1 MPHIQ
6 SVAEGDGITTR
17 SRRLLVLDPDDLN
30 DAEMWR
36 QFLASTHDSLN
47 APWGN
52 KKKLVEAVQARWE
65 QLKSKGAGT
74 LNAAQPYVSESWYI
88 RMACARIKLIEKY
101 IESRPWEA
109 VTLAIE
115 FGELLAELSFKIDYE
130 KDALLGKKTLESQR
144 TAAQNRRL
152 QSASER
158 HDKVVSFIASG
169 DSTRRAL
176 KRAAECFG
184 VAEGT
189 IKKDYYLTK
198 NGVPPPIE

>member
-17 SRRLLVLDPDDLN
+17 SRRLLVLDPDDLS

-36 QFLASTHDSLN
+36 QFLASTHDGLN

-74 LNAAQPYVSESWYI
+74 LDAARPYGSESWYI

-101 IESRPWEA
+101 INSRPWEA

-115 FGELLAELSFKIDYE
+115 FGELLAELSFKMDYE
-130 KDALLGKKTLESQR
+130 KAALLGTKTLESQR
-144 TAAQNRRL
+144 IAAQSLRR
-152 QSASER
+152 QSAVER
-158 HDKVVSFIASG
+158 FDKVESFIASG

-176 KRAAECFG
+176 KQAAEYFA

-189 IKKDYYLTK
+189 IRKDYYCIK
-198 NGVPPPIE
+198 NSVPPPIE